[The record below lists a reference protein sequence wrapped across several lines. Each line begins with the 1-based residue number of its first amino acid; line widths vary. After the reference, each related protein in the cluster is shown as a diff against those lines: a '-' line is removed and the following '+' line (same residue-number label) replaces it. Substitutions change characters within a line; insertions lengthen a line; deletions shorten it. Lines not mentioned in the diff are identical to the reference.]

1 MTHRDRAGDPP
12 GRREA
17 AGDAGHRQGFP
28 TPAGGS
34 PARPERRFPK
44 AFGRRRAWLAMPCIA
59 TPSAPG
65 RKPWEAVSMG
75 HYQRSLVLIA
85 EPGVGVPVFGEV
97 FELDDRG
104 LEVLDVIEGTDVPN
118 GYRRISIAV
127 EDAGSGGGG
136 GGAPFDA
143 WTYVKDRAAI
153 EGIHSE
159 PMAEY
164 ARDPR
169 YVLPSKRTT
178 EF

>member
-1 MTHRDRAGDPP
+1 MHCVFVYGTLKRDFPNHDSWMKDYPCV
-12 GRREA
+12 GRFRTC
-17 AGDAGHRQGFP
+17 DAFP
-28 TPAGGS
+28 LVVGGKWFS
-34 PARPERRFPK
+34 
-44 AFGRRRAWLAMPCIA
+44 
-59 TPSAPG
+59 S
-65 RKPWEAVSMG
+65 
-75 HYQRSLVLIA
+75 YLIA

-127 EDAGSGGGG
+127 DDAAGS
-136 GGAPFDA
+136 APFDA

-159 PMAEY
+159 PTAEY
-164 ARDPR
+164 AHDPR
-169 YVLPSKRTT
+169 SVLPSKRTT

>member
-1 MTHRDRAGDPP
+1 MHRVFVYGTLKR
-12 GRREA
+12 
-17 AGDAGHRQGFP
+17 GFP
-28 TPAGGS
+28 NHG
-34 PARPERRFPK
+34 
-44 AFGRRRAWLAMPCIA
+44 AWMKDYPCI
-59 TPSAPG
+59 G
-65 RKPWEAVSMG
+65 RFRTCDAFP
-75 HYQRSLVLIA
+75 LVVGGTWFSPYLIA

-104 LEVLDVIEGTDVPN
+104 LEVLDAIEGTDVPN
-118 GYRRISIAV
+118 GYRRIGIAV
-127 EDAGSGGGG
+127 EDAD

-164 ARDPR
+164 ALDPR
-169 YVLPSKRTT
+169 YVPPSKRRT